1 MAGQSGEQTERRE
14 HRLLQRFQA
23 LRQITSTIGAKP
35 RDVHEIV
42 QQTSA
47 ALKVLIEGARAVVFL
62 LSDDGETLRPFL
74 PSHLHPF
81 VDKLRATTDISQLCL
96 RLSDLP
102 SPWCDALSSGQPYSS
117 SDVIGLVCHAASA
130 EIADIVAQNVAARG
144 VAGFPLFSGGILRG
158 VFFVALDQAEI
169 DAEDL
174 QVCVAVAD
182 LVAAALEGNAAAE
195 QLRRQIEN
203 LARLF
208 EITQAMISSME
219 PGELAA
225 TAARHLIQA
234 LDVGEVRVSLWD
246 RQEDIL
252 RPVVSVYLDP
262 QDQTLKL
269 RPDPQACALKDMPAA
284 RQVLESHAPLHVLL
298 SASAGTSPET
308 LACWANYRLL
318 ILLPLVHQGECFG
331 LIELGDARREQPL
344 TAEQTNMAM
353 VLAAQVAAM
362 LRTAHLFAEAQ
373 RRAVQLQT
381 AAEVSRH
388 ATSILDVES
397 LLAQSAGLICQRFD
411 LYYVGIF
418 LIDESGRWAVLRAG
432 SGEAGRQ
439 MVVAGHRLEVG
450 GSSMIGMCTASG
462 QARIALDVGKE
473 AVRFN
478 NPLLP
483 LTRSEM
489 ALPLASRGRVIG
501 AMSIQST
508 QPAAFSQEDIA
519 VLQTMADQL
528 ANAIENARLHEDQ
541 RRQLIELSALYE
553 IGRAISSV
561 LDEKELVAVI
571 HQQVSKFTDIYSF
584 YVALWERATDTIRL
598 PAVFEGDRTFYNLQ
612 ASWSGLVGWVLR
624 HGEPLLV
631 NSIERAEGLPSDIR
645 PVFVGE
651 ARPQSVIV
659 VPLTVGERV
668 IGALSVQSR
677 AEYAYTRQDL
687 DFFSAVASQVAV
699 AVENSRL
706 YERERRRATQAAL
719 LNRVAQQTNTTLMP
733 EQLLPRVAQVI
744 QQSFGYDSVILMLV
758 DPGNEQL
765 VLAGKAGA
773 AAEPL
778 PNDYCQSISQ
788 GIMGWV
794 VRHGQPLLTNDTSRE
809 GRYYSPD
816 PALYCAGSELAFPLK
831 MGDMVIGVLDIQR
844 KEVNGF
850 DELDVATVETLAE
863 QVSVALQNARL
874 YAETRRRAEEMAAL
888 NAIAAR
894 LGQSLELQEVLEAA
908 MEEVTRVLNVEA
920 SAISLVNE
928 ENGELVLQAQHGLR
942 YSHLGMRVPLGEGLS
957 GQVVRS
963 GKTLI
968 AGDITQEPRLAV
980 RDFAREETRA
990 MTLVPMHSHGKVVG
1004 ILSAMSHSPHEFTPR
1019 DIALLEAIANQVG
1032 AMVQNARLYQE
1043 LREHMADLEAAYA
1056 RLQELDKMKDEM
1068 IQNISHEMRT
1078 PLTFVKGYVQLMLDN
1093 QLGELSEMQRSSLE
1107 IVARKAELLT
1117 RLIDDIITLQTLN
1130 TRMLKLEMVD
1140 LGMLVRDTMQVHQLD
1155 AAAADLAFQTDI
1167 PPDLP
1172 PVMVDP
1178 LRVRQVLDHL
1188 LSNAIK
1194 FSLDKGT
1201 IAVRLREEEACL
1213 RVEVADQGIGIPADQ
1228 LERIFDRFYQV
1239 DGSAGRRF
1247 GGAGLGLSLVKLI
1260 VEAHGGRVWVES
1272 ELRKGSTF
1280 YFTLPK
1286 TPVAPPGGSETPA
1299 L

>member
-1 MAGQSGEQTERRE
+1 MTGQSSEQAEMRE
-14 HRLLQRFQA
+14 QRLLQRFEA
-23 LRQITSTIGAKP
+23 LQQITSTIGAKP
-35 RDVHEIV
+35 RDVPEIV

-47 ALKVLIEGARAVVFL
+47 ALKVLIDGARAVVFL
-62 LSDDGETLRPFL
+62 LSEDGETLQPFL
-74 PSHLHPF
+74 PPQLHPLADRLRAIADVSQLHLH
-81 VDKLRATTDISQLCL
+81 
-96 RLSDLP
+96 LSDLP
-102 SPWCDALSSGQPYSS
+102 PLWREAISHGQPYSS
-117 SDVIGLVCHAASA
+117 SDVIGLIRHVTSD
-130 EIADIVAQNVAARG
+130 EIATIVAQNSDAQG
-144 VAGFPLFSGGILRG
+144 VAGFPLLSDGRLRG
-158 VFFVALDQAEI
+158 IFFVALAQPEI
-169 DAEDL
+169 SAEDAR
-174 QVCVAVAD
+174 VGIAVAD
-182 LVAAALEGNAAAE
+182 LVATALEGNTAAE

-203 LARLF
+203 LDRLF
-208 EITQAMISSME
+208 EITQAMSSSME
-219 PGELAA
+219 PSDLAA
-225 TAARHLIQA
+225 TAARQLIQA
-234 LDVGEVRVSLWD
+234 LDVQQVRVWLWD
-246 RQEDIL
+246 EQEDIL

-262 QDQTLKL
+262 HDQALKL
-269 RPDPQACALKDMPAA
+269 YPDPKACALKDMPAA
-284 RQVLESHAPLHVLL
+284 RQVLESHTPLHLL
-298 SASAGTSPET
+298 VDASAEEKAAPFGSTH
-308 LACWANYRLL
+308 RLL
-318 ILLPLVHQGECFG
+318 TMLPLVHQGQCFG
-331 LIELGDARREQPL
+331 LIELEDARRDQPL
-344 TAEQTNMAM
+344 AAEQTNLAM

-397 LLAQSAGLICQRFD
+397 LLAQSVELIRQRFG

-418 LIDESGRWAVLRAG
+418 LIDESGQWAVLRAG
-432 SGEAGRQ
+432 TGEAGQQ
-439 MVVAGHRLEVG
+439 MIASGHRLRVG

-489 ALPLASRGRVIG
+489 ALPLASRSRVIG
-501 AMSIQST
+501 AMSIQSA

-519 VLQTMADQL
+519 ALQAMADQL

-541 RRQLIELSALYE
+541 RRQLVELSALHE

-561 LDEKELVAVI
+561 LDEKELVSVI
-571 HQQVSKFTDIYSF
+571 HQQVSKFTDTFSF

-598 PAVFEGDRTFYNLQ
+598 PAVFEGDRAFYNLQ
-612 ASWSGLVGWVLR
+612 ASWSGLIGWVLR
-624 HGEPLLV
+624 HGEPILID
-631 NSIERAEGLPSDIR
+631 SIERAEGLPPEVK

-659 VPLTVGERV
+659 VPLTIGERI

-677 AEYAYTRQDL
+677 AEHAYTQQDL
-687 DFFSAVASQVAV
+687 DFFTAVASQVAV

-719 LNRVAQQTNTTLMP
+719 LNRVAQQTNTILMP
-733 EQLLPRVAQVI
+733 EQLLPRLAQVI
-744 QQSFGYDSVILMLV
+744 QQSFGYDSVLLMLV
-758 DPGNEQL
+758 DSKNEQL
-765 VLAGKAGA
+765 VLAGKAGPA
-773 AAEPL
+773 VEQL
-778 PNDYCQSISQ
+778 SNDYCQSIHQ

-794 VRHGQPLLTNDTSRE
+794 ARRGQPLLTNDTSRE
-809 GRYYSPD
+809 GRYYNPD
-816 PALYCAGSELAFPLK
+816 PALYSASSELAFPLK
-831 MGDMVIGVLDIQR
+831 ISGMVVGVLDIQR

-863 QVSVALQNARL
+863 QVSAALQSARL

-908 MEEVTRVLNVEA
+908 MEEVTRVLDVEA

-928 ENGELVLQAQHGLR
+928 ENGELVLQAQRGLR
-942 YSHLGMRVPLGEGLS
+942 YSHLGMRVPLGEGMS
-957 GQVVRS
+957 GEVIRS
-963 GKTLI
+963 GKTSI
-968 AGDITQEPRLAV
+968 SGDISQDPRLAV

-990 MTLVPMHSHGKVVG
+990 MALVPMHSHGKVVG
-1004 ILSAMSHSPHEFTPR
+1004 ILSAMSHSPHEFTSR

-1032 AMVQNARLYQE
+1032 AMVQNARLFNE
-1043 LREHMADLEAAYA
+1043 LREHTADLETAYA

-1078 PLTFVKGYVQLMLDN
+1078 PLTFVKGYVQLILDD
-1093 QLGELSEMQRSSLE
+1093 QLGELNDMQRSSLE
-1107 IVARKAELLT
+1107 IVMRKAELLT

-1130 TRMLKLEMVD
+1130 AKMLNIEVID
-1140 LGMLVRDTMQVHQLD
+1140 LGMLVRDTMQVHQLK
-1155 AAAADLAFQTDI
+1155 AAAAELALRVDI
-1167 PPDLP
+1167 PLDLP
-1172 PVMVDP
+1172 PAMADS

-1194 FSLDKGT
+1194 FSPDGGIIT
-1201 IAVRLREEEACL
+1201 VRLREDGPWL

-1272 ELRKGSTF
+1272 ELQKGSTF

-1286 TPVAPPGGSETPA
+1286 AQNSSGNSAETA
-1299 L
+1299 TS